1 MLLWG
6 DWQLCHMLLLEVP
19 AAFLFL
25 PLAFS
30 AGQGLPIED
39 TLGIYVC
46 FQWRSLQGLPNGR
59 HVMWA

>member
-1 MLLWG
+1 VPQRPEDGMLLWG

-30 AGQGLPIED
+30 AGRRASQSR
-39 TLGIYVC
+39 TL
-46 FQWRSLQGLPNGR
+46 
-59 HVMWA
+59 